1 MHAKHPE
8 RHPQIASRHGP
19 PFLSP
24 RSPEHSSGRTGNYSC
39 GNNET
44 LNTDYK
50 TRAGFEG
57 WVMSDWV
64 RLVLFPFPP
73 LAPFWLR
80 FSVIFW
86 HRERRTR

>member
-1 MHAKHPE
+1 MF
-8 RHPQIASRHGP
+8 GD
-19 PFLSP
+19 
-24 RSPEHSSGRTGNYSC
+24 SPEHSSGRTGNYSC

-64 RLVLFPFPP
+64 RH
-73 LAPFWLR
+73 LAPILGRVLVPF
-80 FSVIFW
+80 
-86 HRERRTR
+86 